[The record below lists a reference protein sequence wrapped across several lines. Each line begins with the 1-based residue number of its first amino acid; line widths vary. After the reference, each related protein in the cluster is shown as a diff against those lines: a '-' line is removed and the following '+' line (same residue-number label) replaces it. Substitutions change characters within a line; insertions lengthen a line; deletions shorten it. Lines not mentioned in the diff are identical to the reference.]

1 MENTGQGGT
10 CMVCCEQKAEGIHI
24 LTQFL
29 CHECEREIVKTDVE
43 DEKYAYY
50 IDRMKR
56 IWLEAIS

>member
-1 MENTGQGGT
+1 MI
-10 CMVCCEQKAEGIHI
+10 CCEQKVEGIQI

-43 DEKYAYY
+43 DERYAYY

>member
-1 MENTGQGGT
+1 MEAHGGT
-10 CMVCCEQKAEGIHI
+10 CMICCEQKEAGIRI

-43 DEKYAYY
+43 DERYDYY
-50 IDRMKR
+50 ISRMKR